1 MTKAARLRAGRTED
15 ACPRAHAEN
24 ACPPAH
30 AEDACPRRTRKM
42 LVPGAR
48 GRGQGDDGQR
58 PSTMWTPGS
67 RLSARAVLSVA
78 HGIKDAGEGRCRPDK
93 REDRRLPQEMQDLRP
108 SARSFSRPPGPK
120 TASEGQGTPDLRK
133 GAHRVTPVPALGKRL
148 RGTPP
153 FHADA
158 RARESPSRRAQGAC
172 RGAFQKRIAGQNSRP
187 AGSKGFLTS
196 SPAGGR

>member
-15 ACPRAHAEN
+15 ACPRAHAE
-24 ACPPAH
+24 
-30 AEDACPRRTRKM
+30 DACPRRTRTRTGGRWTKTV
-42 LVPGAR
+42 LHVDAR
-48 GRGQGDDGQR
+48 
-58 PSTMWTPGS
+58 TPGS

-196 SPAGGR
+196 GPAGGR

>member
-30 AEDACPRRTRKM
+30 AEDACPRRTRTRTGGRWTKTV
-42 LVPGAR
+42 LHVDAR
-48 GRGQGDDGQR
+48 
-58 PSTMWTPGS
+58 TPGS

-120 TASEGQGTPDLRK
+120 TAIG
-133 GAHRVTPVPALGKRL
+133 GAGRR
-148 RGTPP
+148 RIC
-153 FHADA
+153 A
-158 RARESPSRRAQGAC
+158 RARIALHPSRRSEKDCAERHRSTRTQE
-172 RGAFQKRIAGQNSRP
+172 RGKALP
-187 AGSKGFLTS
+187 AGRKARAGALFKNG
-196 SPAGGR
+196 SPARTPALPEAKGS